1 MNWEALGAVGE
12 IVGAVAVVLTLGYLA
27 VQIRQNTQ
35 ATKTSSLQA
44 ALSAAMNVFDAP
56 ARDRDLA
63 RVIRSGMAD
72 PSSLTDDE
80 YAQFRWWARLALR
93 AAENVFV
100 QHNAGVLDHET
111 WVARAETL
119 TPLLAAPGGRKVWA
133 EISASHRRDFQDWVA
148 SLLNEQGSSGGVT
161 PAA

>member
-1 MNWEALGAVGE
+1 VTIQDLGSIGE
-12 IVGAVAVVLTLGYLA
+12 LVAAIATIATLVYLA

-35 ATKTSSLQA
+35 ATKTSSLQGS
-44 ALSAAMNVFDAP
+44 LSAAQNVFDAP

-72 PSSLTDDE
+72 PSTLNDDE
-80 YAQFRWWARLALR
+80 YAQFTWWVRLTLR

-100 QHNAGVLDHET
+100 QHNAGVLDRET
-111 WVARAETL
+111 WVARADSVTR
-119 TPLLAAPGGRKVWA
+119 LLVAPGGRKVWA

-148 SLLNEQGSSGGVT
+148 SVLNEQASSGGVT